1 VGTQEFNLDYIL
13 KDLEELKATL
23 EPTLEIEGALEA
35 AKANANGDFGKKF
48 LVDGKQAQ
56 YIDEAYDSGAFND
69 SPEVVECARRIL
81 MGEELG
87 DYKGLV
93 ATVLQKTLLFKVP
106 PGSESSSL
114 NSKLTIIA
122 DKYKQAPAGFSQL
135 MSAMYRF

>member
-1 VGTQEFNLDYIL
+1 
-13 KDLEELKATL
+13 
-23 EPTLEIEGALEA
+23 
-35 AKANANGDFGKKF
+35 
-48 LVDGKQAQ
+48 
-56 YIDEAYDSGAFND
+56 
-69 SPEVVECARRIL
+69 